1 MNLMAYRDY
10 RAYLR
15 GVLESRIANNPVY
28 SLRAF
33 ARDLKISPQMLSF
46 VLNERKGI
54 STEVAAEIA
63 DRLNLGPAESSYFV
77 DLVMLV
83 HAKNAQAKKLV
94 QYRLDERLS
103 DGHRYK
109 TLDVEAF
116 QAISDWHHYAILEL
130 TFVPG
135 FKKDPKWIANQLGIS
150 AFETSQ
156 AIARL
161 QKLEL
166 LETSGDGKLRKTDL
180 NISASYGTPS
190 SALRKLAKQLLEKAI
205 GALDSQSL
213 EERDI
218 TNITMTIDPVLLPE
232 AKKMI
237 SDFRRKLCAFLEQG
251 KRSEVY
257 VFAPSLFRISQ
268 TDKRKESL

>member
-1 MNLMAYRDY
+1 MAYRDY
-10 RAYLR
+10 RTYLKS
-15 GVLESRIANNPVY
+15 VLENRVSSNPGY

-33 ARDLKISPQMLSF
+33 ARDLKVSPQMLSF

-63 DRLNLGPAESSYFV
+63 ERLNMSPAETSYFV
-77 DLVMLV
+77 DLVTLA
-83 HAKNAQAKKLV
+83 HARNAQVKRLA
-94 QYRLDERLS
+94 QYRIDERLS
-103 DGHRYK
+103 QGPSFK
-109 TLDVEAF
+109 TLEVEAF

-135 FKKDPKWIANQLGIS
+135 FKSDPKWIAGQLGIT
-150 AFETSQ
+150 AFEASQ
-156 AIARL
+156 AIERL

-166 LETSGDGKLRKTDL
+166 LDARDGELRKTEL

-205 GALDSQSL
+205 ESL
-213 EERDI
+213 ETQSIDERDV
-218 TNITMTIDPVLLPE
+218 TNITMAIDPALLPE

-237 SDFRRKLCAFLEQG
+237 SDFRRKLCGFLEQG
-251 KRSEVY
+251 NRSEVY
-257 VFAPSLFRISQ
+257 VFAPALFRASRIG
-268 TDKRKESL
+268 KRRNGL